1 MTLPNFNNPHY
12 RLAGYIATAIVTL
25 AALPLIYAMVF
36 HTDWQFKVNWNLF
49 SSPFFSPLFVVGIII
64 ALVNMGRSHYSY
76 DTIIETTDLDTG
88 KKERHKSQDVID
100 KMGGSC
106 LAPLIGHFIVEPIV
120 YAALIY
126 YPIAALIAF
135 VGTFVPYI
143 LSVIVLI
150 VCILMYK
157 VAGWL
162 AHLAFRSVALVTIA
176 VILTSCFGG
185 ASWYILRAQTNAPL
199 SPDKIKNPVSGQAAQ
214 YDATATDLT
223 TFDLQGPVKTST
235 LTRDGQVI
243 NGTCGFDKQGRWIT
257 CNDQPLSTAQEDE
270 NAAVYG
276 VVRDA
281 NQRVVQYTI
290 GQYDMTETITINFDK
305 QGRIEKDKTES
316 GTSTET
322 SLYTYDTNGRVASTR
337 IQTTSFE
344 MGADEAETTDV
355 TVTYTY
361 TDFDTHNNW
370 RVRDVTCSNG
380 GKYQETR
387 HITYY
392 E

>member
-1 MTLPNFNNPHY
+1 
-12 RLAGYIATAIVTL
+12 
-25 AALPLIYAMVF
+25 
-36 HTDWQFKVNWNLF
+36 
-49 SSPFFSPLFVVGIII
+49 
-64 ALVNMGRSHYSY
+64 
-76 DTIIETTDLDTG
+76 
-88 KKERHKSQDVID
+88 
-100 KMGGSC
+100 MGGSC

-199 SPDKIKNPVSGQAAQ
+199 SPDKIETPVSGQAAQ

-270 NAAVYG
+270 NAEVYG

-305 QGRIEKDKTES
+305 HGRIEKDKTES